1 MTFRTRLLGGVLLV
15 TALTLGIAFS
25 IVALAFNQMR
35 EAHMDEALLRTAE
48 SEANKASDR
57 VSDDYVFRDTDPA
70 AAEIGPLSALIY
82 STEDGRVMAKNGIFA
97 ARAPETTIYQHR
109 AVDPFNFHHEGQ
121 HLRGVFVILP
131 HRRNEL
137 LLLASSRADLDYEE
151 RFLARAMLAAFL
163 VAVMWGGLT
172 ARWMIER
179 ITRGH
184 QRVVEVARKVAGGD
198 LDARIG
204 PVAHGE
210 IGQLAHDV
218 DEMISRLGLL
228 VTSQQRFIA
237 HAAHELRSPLTALYG
252 ELQLALRKE
261 RTAEE
266 YKEMIAEALDS
277 SRRLKML
284 AEDLLT
290 LARMGGDDQTP
301 REEVDVGAL
310 ASHAVKQ
317 IEPLTEERGVTVQV
331 SASGVRALG
340 RPRDLERLAR
350 NLIENAVNHSP
361 KGGVVEVTAEARDGT
376 IELAV
381 VDAGPGVPE
390 PERERIFEPFYRS
403 AQSRATAKG
412 SGLGLGIARE
422 IARAHGGDIAVGDR
436 KDGSSGA
443 RFVARLPAG

>member
-1 MTFRTRLLGGVLLV
+1 VV
-15 TALTLGIAFS
+15 WA
-25 IVALAFNQMR
+25 
-35 EAHMDEALLRTAE
+35 
-48 SEANKASDR
+48 
-57 VSDDYVFRDTDPA
+57 
-70 AAEIGPLSALIY
+70 
-82 STEDGRVMAKNGIFA
+82 
-97 ARAPETTIYQHR
+97 
-109 AVDPFNFHHEGQ
+109 
-121 HLRGVFVILP
+121 
-131 HRRNEL
+131 
-137 LLLASSRADLDYEE
+137 
-151 RFLARAMLAAFL
+151 
-163 VAVMWGGLT
+163 GLT
-172 ARWMIER
+172 ARWMIGR

-184 QRVVEVARKVAGGD
+184 QRVVEVARRVAGGD

-204 PVAHGE
+204 TVAHGE

-218 DEMISRLGLL
+218 DEMIARLGLL

-261 RTAEE
+261 RNAGE

-277 SRRLKML
+277 TRRLKLL

-290 LARMGGDDQTP
+290 LAKMGGGDQAP
-301 REEVDVGAL
+301 REEVDVEAL
-310 ASHAVKQ
+310 AESALTQ
-317 IEPLTEERGVTVQV
+317 IEPLTEERGVTVHV
-331 SASGVRALG
+331 KATGVRALG

-361 KGGVVEVTAEARDGT
+361 KGGVVEVTAETKNGS

-422 IARAHGGDIAVGDR
+422 IARAHGGDIAVEDR
-436 KDGSSGA
+436 ADGSSGA
-443 RFVARLPAG
+443 RFIARLPSV